1 MLGVRS
7 INTDMK
13 ITEVILASKESKD
26 TGSSGTIS
34 SVILGDQTQDIVPQ
48 DIVPEND
55 LALEVDSIEERPDHS
70 AIAEGVSQIL
80 RRTKGKAPKQGFRCS
95 SGPRKGRI
103 VAKPSTCF
111 MKTDPQKSAKIR
123 KKRQAKAG
131 IAGKKLAMTKR
142 SGAGSKRL
150 QGVQIKKAKGKGK
163 SFRPRM
169 KGRSPIKSKIVK

>member
-13 ITEVILASKESKD
+13 ITEITLVPTKTENTK
-26 TGSSGTIS
+26 SSATIS
-34 SVILGDQTQDIVPQ
+34 SAIQGDQTQDVVPQ
-48 DIVPEND
+48 DIVSENF
-55 LALEVDSIEERPDHS
+55 VGTIEEHPDHS

-111 MKTDPQKSAKIR
+111 QKTDPQKSAKIR
-123 KKRQAKAG
+123 KKRQAKAS
-131 IAGKKLAMTKR
+131 IAGKKMAQTKR
-142 SGAGSKRL
+142 SGAGSLRL
-150 QGVQIKKAKGKGK
+150 KGAQIKKRSQRGK
-163 SFRPRM
+163 SFSPKL
-169 KGRSPIKSKIVK
+169 KGRAPVKSKIVRPKK

>member
-1 MLGVRS
+1 
-7 INTDMK
+7 MK
-13 ITEVILASKESKD
+13 ITEVIIASKESID
-26 TGSSGTIS
+26 TKSSDTIS
-34 SVILGDQTQDIVPQ
+34 SAIKGDQTQDVVPQ
-48 DIVPEND
+48 DVVSENE
-55 LALEVDSIEERPDHS
+55 LALEVDSIETHPDHS

-111 MKTDPQKSAKIR
+111 QKTDPKKSAKIR

-150 QGVQIKKAKGKGK
+150 QGVQIKQAKNKGK
-163 SFRPRM
+163 SVAKRIGA
-169 KGRSPIKSKIVK
+169 KAPIKSKIVK